1 MTGGPRH
8 YRRRATVEAMQWT
21 GDDDCAAR
29 LVGWLRAHTVALVG
43 QTIII
48 NGATRAEPGNWVV
61 LSPNNRLHICQAET
75 FGEVHEL
82 ALADPPYSSEA
93 NMAAGLA
100 AARAASNYWKVM
112 AQNLAAKAGVELP
125 KPPAAPVSG
134 E

>member
-1 MTGGPRH
+1 MGGPRF

-21 GDDDCAAR
+21 GDAECAAR
-29 LVGWLRAHTVALVG
+29 LASWLKAHTVALVG
-43 QTIII
+43 QAIII
-48 NGATRAEPGNWVV
+48 NSATRAEPGNWVV
-61 LSPNNRLHICQAET
+61 LSPSGRLHVCMAET

-82 ALADPPYSSEA
+82 ALADPPDTPEA

-100 AARAASNYWKVM
+100 AARAASNYWKAI

-125 KPPAAPVSG
+125 QPPAAPVSG